1 MNINEIAWHYI
12 FMKNFFYILS
22 GSLLFSFG
30 VASIASPQGL
40 VSGGVSGI
48 GIILKEIS
56 GVFPIALTSLI
67 LNIPLF
73 AVSFFERG
81 FKFIAKSF
89 FAVALTVLFTGIFE
103 SLPFPKIN
111 DLPVAS
117 LLYGVLVGGGLGLVL
132 KSGATSGGTDMLAS
146 IIKRKKPHLKISFII
161 LVIDT
166 AVILAGIFV
175 FGIVHGIYASLS
187 LFISVRVMDAVLLGV
202 KTSKAVF
209 IISKEYSSISR
220 DIIEV
225 VGRGVTEV
233 GIRGGYTGNAG
244 VLLFAVISPRELTSL
259 REIVSRHDKS
269 AFVTVTDAREVLGEG
284 FESLVL
290 SEDALK

>member
-1 MNINEIAWHYI
+1 
-12 FMKNFFYILS
+12 MKNLFYILI
-22 GSLLFSFG
+22 GSILFSFG

-40 VSGGVSGI
+40 VSGGFSGI

-56 GVFPIALTSLI
+56 GNIPIALTSFV

-73 AVSFFERG
+73 AISFFERG
-81 FKFIAKSF
+81 FKFISKSL
-89 FAVALTVLFTGIFE
+89 FAFSLFTVFTAIFE
-103 SLPFPKIN
+103 NLPYPEIN
-111 DLPVAS
+111 DVPVAS
-117 LLYGVLVGGGLGLVL
+117 LLYGVLVGSGLGLVL

-161 LVIDT
+161 LVID
-166 AVILAGIFV
+166 AVIILSGIFV
-175 FGIVHGIYASLS
+175 FGIVRGAYATLS
-187 LFISVRVMDAVLLGV
+187 LVISVRVMDAVVLGV

-209 IISKEYSSISR
+209 IISKEYSAISQ

-225 VGRGVTEV
+225 LGRGVTEMD
-233 GIRGGYTGNAG
+233 IRGGYTGNSG

-259 REIVSRHDKS
+259 RKIVSAHDKT

-290 SEDALK
+290 SQDALN